1 MFGFPNEDRRNR
13 LCLRVD
19 DSKWSKPMSFEPVSA
34 DMQIVMPSSDGSRD
48 AYVGLSYAEGLGKV
62 SCATLRV
69 RLRAHTFQYKLSKV
83 ITIAPRFLIKNT
95 FSYAIKVRQHSTDHV
110 IDIKPAERKAYI
122 ELHNRAPPQLS
133 IAFDEPNLKWCV
145 KFCES
150 SLTMQVCSFQHG
162 GHRQDASEGPAR
174 DESRFKD
181 VPGPR

>member
-1 MFGFPNEDRRNR
+1 
-13 LCLRVD
+13 
-19 DSKWSKPMSFEPVSA
+19 MSFEPVSA

-62 SCATLRV
+62 SATP
-69 RLRAHTFQYKLSKV
+69 RLTQRAHTFQYKLSKV

-95 FSYAIKVRQHSTDHV
+95 FSYPIKVRQHSTDHV

-145 KFCES
+145 AHNMF
-150 SLTMQVCSFQHG
+150 SLIAQVCSFQHG